1 MNKSQYLNKTSF
13 AEIVESNI
21 SSWTAQCWKFDN
33 SPTFGSLVITS
44 HNSLQIFGITHSIK
58 TGSMDPIRQPI
69 AYQKTEEE
77 LKQEQPQ
84 IFEFLQTTF
93 TCITVGYIE
102 NDKIFYH
109 LSQKPPKIHAFVS
122 NATQEQYEHFFAH
135 EKYLHL
141 LFNLSNQIF
150 NLDELL
156 LAILKQLLQR
166 KILNAQNLNNFIE
179 TFAMLCKNDY
189 QKIKIF
195 LQRTDLLIS
204 QAQPDIF
211 KI

>member
-1 MNKSQYLNKTSF
+1 MNKHLSSHKASF
-13 AEIVESNI
+13 AEIIESNL
-21 SSWTAQCWKFDN
+21 SSWTAQCWQWDN
-33 SPTFGSLVITS
+33 SPSFGSLVITT
-44 HNSLQIFGITHSIK
+44 HNSLQIFGIVHSIK

-69 AYQKTEEE
+69 PYQKTEEE
-77 LKQEQPQ
+77 LKREQPQ

-93 TCITVGYIE
+93 TCITIGYLE
-102 NDKIFYH
+102 NNTFFYH
-109 LSQKPPKIHAFVS
+109 LPDKPPKIHAFVT
-122 NATQEQYEHFFAH
+122 NATQEQYQQFFAQ
-135 EKYLHL
+135 EQFLHL

-166 KILNAQNLNNFIE
+166 KIMPPDNLNSFIE

-189 QKIKIF
+189 QKLKVF

-204 QAQPDIF
+204 QTL
-211 KI
+211 